1 MYELF
6 ANKKKTKKRLS
17 TKDIILI
24 VIFVPIGV
32 VILPFIALGLM
43 KLIAVIMKV

>member
-1 MYELF
+1 
-6 ANKKKTKKRLS
+6 
-17 TKDIILI
+17 

-32 VILPFIALGLM
+32 IILPFIALGLM